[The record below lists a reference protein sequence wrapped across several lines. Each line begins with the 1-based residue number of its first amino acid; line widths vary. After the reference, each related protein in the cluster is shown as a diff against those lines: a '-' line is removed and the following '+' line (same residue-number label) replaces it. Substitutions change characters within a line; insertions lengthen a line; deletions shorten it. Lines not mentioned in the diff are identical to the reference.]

1 MLDVDSKAMGYR
13 MLVVSADGSMHFWKD
28 HDVVWKSEESLAHT
42 IEAEFLDLPERKL
55 WTQES
60 DELGM

>member
-1 MLDVDSKAMGYR
+1 MLDVDSKAAKYR
-13 MLVVSADGSMHFWKD
+13 MLVTSTDGSIHFWKD
-28 HDVVWKSEESLAHT
+28 NEMVWKSEESLAHT

-55 WTQES
+55 WTQEV